1 MDNTEIYLRHDNGR
15 SDKVEQEE
23 PSTASGN
30 SENDDE
36 STADNA
42 ETTQGENTR
51 LVEAADETFR
61 VNHEELEPGEIDI
74 VPAEVAEEKP
84 LEMIGGDSS
93 YPLPTPEIG
102 DMPPPAPP
110 KHNNGDGNIEK
121 SPA

>member
-15 SDKVEQEE
+15 SDKAEQEE
-23 PSTASGN
+23 LSTASKN

-36 STADNA
+36 PTANNA
-42 ETTQGENTR
+42 ETTQSESTR
-51 LVEAADETFR
+51 LIEAADETFR
-61 VNHEELEPGEIDI
+61 VNHEELESEEIDI
-74 VPAEVAEEKP
+74 APTEVAEEKP
-84 LEMIGGDSS
+84 LEMIGGGAS

-110 KHNNGDGNIEK
+110 KHNNDDENIEK

>member
-15 SDKVEQEE
+15 SDKAEQEE

-36 STADNA
+36 PTADNA
-42 ETTQGENTR
+42 ETTQSESTR

-61 VNHEELEPGEIDI
+61 INHEELESEEIDLAP
-74 VPAEVAEEKP
+74 VEDTGEKP
-84 LEMIGGDSS
+84 LEMIGGDAS

-110 KHNNGDGNIEK
+110 KHNNDGNIEK

>member
-1 MDNTEIYLRHDNGR
+1 MDNTEIYLRHDDGE
-15 SDKVEQEE
+15 SDKAEQEE
-23 PSTASGN
+23 PSTTSGN

-42 ETTQGENTR
+42 ETAQDENAR

-61 VNHEELEPGEIDI
+61 VNHEELEPEEIDA
-74 VPAEVAEEKP
+74 VSTEVAEERS
-84 LEMIGGDSS
+84 LEMIGGDAS

-102 DMPPPAPP
+102 DMSPPAPP
-110 KHNNGDGNIEK
+110 KHNNDDGNIEK